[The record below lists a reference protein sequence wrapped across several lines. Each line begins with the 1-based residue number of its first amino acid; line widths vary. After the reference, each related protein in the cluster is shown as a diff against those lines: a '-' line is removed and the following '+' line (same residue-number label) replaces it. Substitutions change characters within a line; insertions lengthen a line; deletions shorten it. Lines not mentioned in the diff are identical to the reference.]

1 MLSSSN
7 QSQESRVPAKTLYF
21 AYGSNLH
28 DWKHD
33 RRLAGLLKPVRR
45 AVLPDHEL
53 GFNRYSST
61 RKSGVLNIVPCDG
74 QSVTG
79 WLFEIV
85 GDEGW
90 AALDAKEGAPSC
102 YQRVEKVVLDEGG
115 QEFTVI
121 TYEVTSQ
128 QFKAFEKPSDS
139 YLIVVREGYK
149 AFGIDTK
156 ELEFAARGV

>member
-7 QSQESRVPAKTLYF
+7 QSQESRIPANPLYF
-21 AYGSNLH
+21 AYGSNLN

-33 RRLAGLLKPVRR
+33 RRLAGLLRPVRW
-45 AVLPDHEL
+45 AVLPGHKL
-53 GFNRYSST
+53 GFNRYSGI
-61 RKSGVLNIVPCDG
+61 RKSGVLNIIPCNG

-79 WLFEIV
+79 WLFEV
-85 GDEGW
+85 VSNAGW
-90 AALDAKEGAPSC
+90 SALDAKEGAPSC
-102 YQRVEKVVLDEGG
+102 YQRIEKVVLDDGG

-128 QFKAFEKPSDS
+128 QFKAFESPSDS
-139 YLIVVREGYK
+139 YLNVVREGYK